1 MHKEE
6 LKQLS
11 EYYLRHILD
20 DVMPFWDARCVDE
33 ECGGFFTCFDR
44 QGNLTDDNKYIWF
57 QGRQTYTYA
66 LLYNHIEKRRDWLD
80 KARHGFRFLADKA
93 YAGGGRWNYKL
104 DRQGH
109 VLVGTTSV
117 FADMHVLQALG
128 EYNTALGGRDAEA
141 MAIMR
146 ATYDTLERN
155 FTDRYFKDI
164 YENTWKENHIWHDMY
179 MTALSAVMTCI
190 PVLGEEY
197 TRPFMDECL
206 DKICN
211 WFARDDYRAIFET
224 VSWDN
229 QLFLEEP
236 ADRFTNPGHSS
247 EAVWFILEYARSSG
261 RENLLHRAVEFEDW
275 VYERGYDKV
284 YGGLNSYLDVNG
296 TEPVAVDWFLATNS
310 LWDDKVWWANAEQ
323 LCALAMT
330 YEAGKNELYWERFLR
345 HHQYCRSNFFDPE
358 YGEWYERLNADGSV
372 KVDAK
377 GTEWKCAFHLVRA
390 LVYTLEALR
399 RMEAAQN
406 D

>member
-44 QGNLTDDNKYIWF
+44 QGKLTDDNKYIWF

-128 EYNTALGGRDAEA
+128 EYNTALGGQDAEA

-155 FTDRYFKDI
+155 FADRYFKDI
-164 YENTWKENHIWHDMY
+164 YENTWQENHIWHDMY
-179 MTALSAVMTCI
+179 MTALSAIMTCI

-197 TRPFMDECL
+197 TRPFIDECL
-206 DKICN
+206 DKI
-211 WFARDDYRAIFET
+211 
-224 VSWDN
+224 
-229 QLFLEEP
+229 
-236 ADRFTNPGHSS
+236 
-247 EAVWFILEYARSSG
+247 
-261 RENLLHRAVEFEDW
+261 
-275 VYERGYDKV
+275 
-284 YGGLNSYLDVNG
+284 
-296 TEPVAVDWFLATNS
+296 
-310 LWDDKVWWANAEQ
+310 
-323 LCALAMT
+323 
-330 YEAGKNELYWERFLR
+330 
-345 HHQYCRSNFFDPE
+345 
-358 YGEWYERLNADGSV
+358 
-372 KVDAK
+372 
-377 GTEWKCAFHLVRA
+377 
-390 LVYTLEALR
+390 
-399 RMEAAQN
+399 
-406 D
+406 

>member
-20 DVMPFWDARCVDE
+20 DVMPFWDTRCVDE

-44 QGNLTDDNKYIWF
+44 QGKLTDDNKYIWF

-128 EYNTALGGRDAEA
+128 EYNTALGGQDAEA

-155 FTDRYFKDI
+155 FADRYFKDI
-164 YENTWKENHIWHDMY
+164 YENTWQENHIWHDMY
-179 MTALSAVMTCI
+179 MTALSAIMTCI

-197 TRPFMDECL
+197 TRPFIDECL

-247 EAVWFILEYARSSG
+247 EAVWFILE
-261 RENLLHRAVEFEDW
+261 
-275 VYERGYDKV
+275 
-284 YGGLNSYLDVNG
+284 
-296 TEPVAVDWFLATNS
+296 
-310 LWDDKVWWANAEQ
+310 
-323 LCALAMT
+323 
-330 YEAGKNELYWERFLR
+330 
-345 HHQYCRSNFFDPE
+345 
-358 YGEWYERLNADGSV
+358 
-372 KVDAK
+372 
-377 GTEWKCAFHLVRA
+377 
-390 LVYTLEALR
+390 
-399 RMEAAQN
+399 
-406 D
+406 